1 MNTTIPNGD
10 EVVAMLAP
18 MTTAQLHELA
28 ALSDVPFHTL
38 LKIRSGITDNPRID
52 TVHKFLPHLKRV
64 TQPAVA

>member
-1 MNTTIPNGD
+1 
-10 EVVAMLAP
+10 MLAP